1 MGGRSYHRN
10 CLEVR
15 AAWCLQTVLL
25 VALCDV
31 FGRDVPTGLTWRAA
45 QEVIRRERP
54 HVLSDRGPVQRR
66 HVLRHVEASAGV
78 GICGASSDEQ
88 GRENESAAHD
98 CYLQRCVGNVQRYT
112 SGRGRD
118 NSTGDHPVDLSRAVF
133 YYRVPIIGYRQPIGG
148 TVSATAESFLPLKP
162 VHFHILLSLA
172 ARATHGYGV
181 RQQVEERTAG
191 RIVLAAGTLYET
203 LQRLTRDGLVEET
216 ETPPEQEERASSRW
230 RFYRATALAK
240 QVLALE
246 VARLESDIA
255 AARAELPAIG

>member
-1 MGGRSYHRN
+1 
-10 CLEVR
+10 
-15 AAWCLQTVLL
+15 
-25 VALCDV
+25 
-31 FGRDVPTGLTWRAA
+31 
-45 QEVIRRERP
+45 
-54 HVLSDRGPVQRR
+54 
-66 HVLRHVEASAGV
+66 
-78 GICGASSDEQ
+78 
-88 GRENESAAHD
+88 
-98 CYLQRCVGNVQRYT
+98 
-112 SGRGRD
+112 
-118 NSTGDHPVDLSRAVF
+118 
-133 YYRVPIIGYRQPIGG
+133 
-148 TVSATAESFLPLKP
+148 VSATAESFLPLKP